1 MPGETI
7 QNGGAQDPPPIQQQ
21 NNGGGG
27 GGGGGNGGA
36 GAGAGAGGGAGSG
49 AGGGGA
55 GGGGGTQQ
63 QQRNIVMLPHDA
75 FNKRL
80 NAERV
85 KGERKLRG
93 ELDARAKEL
102 GFADLDALLAAGQR
116 PPAPRPGR
124 QQRRDAAGAGNGAGA
139 GAGSGSGQGAGN
151 GGDGAAARNAD
162 DLDRGRPMPP
172 RGSKAY
178 SRIQRQLEE
187 ERRARIGASRRAREL
202 ESQVQTERTRRHLEK
217 TALLAGIRD
226 VDFAIH
232 LLEQHASGLTDEEAQ
247 TFDESAYFS
256 GLRKDRPYL
265 FQDQVV
271 PANTGTAGEGGGAGN
286 GGHEVRPPGNGAG
299 GGGSGAGNGGGNGAK
314 VDTRKM
320 SAAEF
325 SDYLAKKG
333 LNMVG
338 IPMG

>member
-1 MPGETI
+1 MPGPEI
-7 QNGGAQDPPPIQQQ
+7 ENGGTQDPPPIQGA
-21 NNGGGG
+21 NNGGAGGG
-27 GGGGGNGGA
+27 GGGGGNN
-36 GAGAGAGGGAGSG
+36 
-49 AGGGGA
+49 GGA
-55 GGGGGTQQ
+55 GGGGNNGGGNGDGGGGRQQ
-63 QQRNIVMLPHDA
+63 QPPRNVVMLPHDA

-85 KGERKLRG
+85 KGERKLRS

-102 GFADLDALLAAGQR
+102 GYADLDALLAAGQR
-116 PPAPRPGR
+116 PPAPQRGQRP
-124 QQRRDAAGAGNGAGA
+124 RREAAGAGNGAGA
-139 GAGSGSGQGAGN
+139 QGGAGGGN
-151 GGDGAAARNAD
+151 GGGDGAPARNAD

-217 TALLAGIRD
+217 TALLVGIRD

-247 TFDESAYFS
+247 TFDESAYFA

-271 PANTGTAGEGGGAGN
+271 PANTGTAGEGAGGAGN
-286 GGHEVRPPGNGAG
+286 GGHDVRPPPPNGGGA
-299 GGGSGAGNGGGNGAK
+299 GGGSGAGNGAK
-314 VDTRKM
+314 VDARKM
-320 SAAEF
+320 SSTEF
-325 SDYLAKKG
+325 QDYLSKKG